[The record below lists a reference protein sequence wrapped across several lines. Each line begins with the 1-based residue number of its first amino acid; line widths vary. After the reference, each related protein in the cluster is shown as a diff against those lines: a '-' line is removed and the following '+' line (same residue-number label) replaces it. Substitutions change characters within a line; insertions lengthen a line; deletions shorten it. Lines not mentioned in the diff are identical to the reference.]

1 MTRLCSD
8 RATLRSKFRLR
19 RESIYRR
26 LCIHLSLVIRA
37 PIPFFSLL
45 PPPPSFASI
54 KRCRPRT
61 STLHPF
67 RIEFNSLSF
76 YPSPR
81 SSIRTVTSI
90 TLLLTSQL
98 RSRVC
103 IDVRPDSYGPF
114 NFINSL
120 GGRKIRRVHEC
131 QLVSPTEITILS
143 VITSTQWITLGPI
156 SILPLTFGAEQPRMQ
171 MAL

>member
-1 MTRLCSD
+1 MLGQSDFTVKVSPSTR
-8 RATLRSKFRLR
+8 
-19 RESIYRR
+19 
-26 LCIHLSLVIRA
+26 IHLSSLVYTFITRDTCTYT
-37 PIPFFSLL
+37 IFSCSSS
-45 PPPPSFASI
+45 PPSFASI

-103 IDVRPDSYGPF
+103 IDVHPDSYGPF